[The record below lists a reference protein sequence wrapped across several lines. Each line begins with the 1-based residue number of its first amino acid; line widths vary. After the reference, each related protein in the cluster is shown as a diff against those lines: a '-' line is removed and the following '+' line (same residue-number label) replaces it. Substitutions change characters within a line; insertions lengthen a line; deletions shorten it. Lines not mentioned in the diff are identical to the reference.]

1 MTTEYWVETRTI
13 THANARG
20 HQTVTQTFVVAC
32 YYLGARTH
40 TVKEFGEDRKAAFA
54 FKMSVQS

>member
-13 THANARG
+13 THTSFG
-20 HQTVTQTFVVAC
+20 KSWVSQTFVVGC
-32 YYLGARTH
+32 YYLGVRTH